1 MNTKNENETPKETR
15 DARTQPP
22 GAEPYDSEAA
32 PAKGEGS
39 DFRETSERGYGW
51 GV

>member
-15 DARTQPP
+15 EARTKPP
-22 GAEPYDSEAA
+22 GVEPHDSEAA
-32 PAKGEGS
+32 PSKDGS
-39 DFRETSERGYGW
+39 DFRETPERGYGW

>member
-15 DARTQPP
+15 EARPKPP
-22 GAEPYDSEAA
+22 GSDSGEAEAA
-32 PAKGEGS
+32 PPKEGS

>member
-1 MNTKNENETPKETR
+1 MNPENENETPKETH
-15 DARTQPP
+15 DARTNPP
-22 GAEPYDSEAA
+22 GADSVDAEAA
-32 PAKGEGS
+32 PAKEGP

>member
-1 MNTKNENETPKETR
+1 MNTKNENETSRETR
-15 DARTQPP
+15 EARTNPP
-22 GAEPYDSEAA
+22 RPEPHDSEAA
-32 PAKGEGS
+32 PSPEGS

>member
-1 MNTKNENETPKETR
+1 MNTKNENETPKEDR
-15 DARTQPP
+15 EARTNPP
-22 GAEPYDSEAA
+22 ARETHDAEAA
-32 PAKGEGS
+32 PVKDAS